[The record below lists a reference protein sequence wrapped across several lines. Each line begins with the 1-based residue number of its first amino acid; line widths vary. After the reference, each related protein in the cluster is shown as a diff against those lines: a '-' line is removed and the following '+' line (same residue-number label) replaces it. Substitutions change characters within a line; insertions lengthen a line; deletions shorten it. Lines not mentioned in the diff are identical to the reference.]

1 MCQRW
6 PEAGW
11 PAIATRRPSASCA
24 AGSATDA
31 RDARCGG
38 CAGTRRASASIHR
51 QRSRL
56 PAWRGVVRTAA
67 PPPDMSGARGLPT
80 RRAPREPWAMTS
92 TASPARVAHGALARR
107 TRFENRRRKSG
118 QSNRVLPDSDR
129 RPHLR
134 ARRSDSSKQ
143 EARPPRSEG
152 LPRAA
157 EDPAGRSRRWTRR
170 GGARRPTTGR
180 RSATERRGPRR
191 RASTL

>member
-38 CAGTRRASASIHR
+38 CAGTRRASASIRR

-80 RRAPREPWAMTS
+80 RRARREPWAMTS
-92 TASPARVAHGALARR
+92 TASPARVAHRVAGAADALGESTAEER
-107 TRFENRRRKSG
+107 TIESG
-118 QSNRVLPDSDR
+118 APGLGSTSPFAGLTLRLLETGSATSQVGRTAESSG
-129 RPHLR
+129 RPSR
-134 ARRSDSSKQ
+134 PITTMDQ
-143 EARPPRSEG
+143 ERW
-152 LPRAA
+152 RAA
-157 EDPAGRSRRWTRR
+157 ADD
-170 GGARRPTTGR
+170 
-180 RSATERRGPRR
+180 
-191 RASTL
+191 RAPISH